1 MRRAGTIVVALTAL
15 SAAGCSSSSSS
26 TSSTAPV
33 TRPAPTT
40 TAATVVFR
48 AHVVHETVVSPAY
61 RQGIARFDGGWVFSV
76 NDALFRADDT
86 YRETKRLAPA
96 IPPQYAARGFN
107 HIGDIDVVGN
117 TIYAPLEEPD
127 YSRG

>member
-1 MRRAGTIVVALTAL
+1 MRRAGTVVVALMAL
-15 SAAGCSSSSSS
+15 VGAGCSSSSSM
-26 TSSTAPV
+26 TSPTSRPLATTA
-33 TRPAPTT
+33 TT
-40 TAATVVFR
+40 TPPVFR

-61 RQGIARFDGGWVFSV
+61 RQGIARIPGGWVFSV
-76 NDALFRADDT
+76 NDALFRADDK

-117 TIYAPLEEPD
+117 TIYAPL
-127 YSRG
+127 